1 MIDVHCHLEQH
12 DYDKDRDE
20 IIGRCKQALDAVIT
34 SCAAPKDFELTMEL
48 VKRYK
53 NFIFATVGIHPE
65 YVKEISLKEVSEFL
79 ETIRK
84 NKDNIVGI
92 GEIGLDYWWVKESE
106 WQARQRELFA
116 QLIRF
121 AKELKKPIVIH
132 SRDAHEDT
140 IKILE
145 QEGAKNVNMHM
156 FGANSLTKRVVDN
169 GWLVSLN
176 TIVLRSKKHK
186 KVARD
191 VPIERL
197 MLETDAPWLST
208 KGGRNEPTSVAEVAR
223 EIAEIKKMD
232 IEEVKRTTTDNAIR
246 FFSLPT

>member
-1 MIDVHCHLEQH
+1 MIDVHCHLEQGN
-12 DYDKDRDE
+12 YDKDRDE
-20 IIGRCKQALDAVIT
+20 VIDRCKQTLKAVIT
-34 SCAAPKDFELTMEL
+34 SCANPKDFELTMEM
-48 VKRYK
+48 VARYK
-53 NFIFATVGIHPE
+53 NFVFATVGIHPE
-65 YVKEISLKEVSEFL
+65 YVKEISRKEISEFL
-79 ETIRK
+79 ETVKK
-84 NKDNIVGI
+84 NKNSVVGI

-106 WQARQRELFA
+106 WQQKQRELFA
-116 QLIRF
+116 ELIRF

-145 QEGAKNVNMHM
+145 QEDAKDVNMHM
-156 FGANSLTKRVVDN
+156 FGANNLTKRVVDN
-169 GWLVSLN
+169 GWFVSLN

-232 IEEVKRTTTDNAIR
+232 VEDVRRVTTDNAIR
-246 FFSLPT
+246 FFSLPI